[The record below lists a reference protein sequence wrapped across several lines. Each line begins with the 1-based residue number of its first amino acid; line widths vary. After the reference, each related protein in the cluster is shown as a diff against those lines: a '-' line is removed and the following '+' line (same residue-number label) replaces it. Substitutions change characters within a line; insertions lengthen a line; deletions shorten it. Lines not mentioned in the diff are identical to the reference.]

1 MKSKGIILIAL
12 LCIFAISGC
21 SKETN
26 TTAAD
31 SETRSTQIIA
41 TEETSTEETS
51 AKNEMTIVLKD
62 NETGNLLEN
71 KVIEDEEKITV
82 FNQMCSG
89 LKNSTDEKYSEV
101 FFDSITS
108 SEYTLNF
115 SSSDFAETTSEK
127 GDVVIVECNGL
138 SYELT
143 VGGEDWQK
151 IADFLDSIS
160 KQIEQ
165 NIELIRLEQ
174 HGWLFK
180 PQLLSR
186 KICLKISGVLQI
198 ARDTGVDVS

>member
-1 MKSKGIILIAL
+1 MKSKGIILVAF

-31 SETRSTQIIA
+31 SETSSIQI
-41 TEETSTEETS
+41 TTSESISAGETS
-51 AKNEMTIVLKD
+51 AKNKMTIVLKD

-71 KVIEDEEKITV
+71 KVVEDEEKITA
-82 FNQMCSG
+82 FNQMCGG
-89 LKNSTDEKYSEV
+89 LKNPTDEKYSEA

-115 SSSDFAETTSEK
+115 SSSDFTETASDK
-127 GDVVIVECNGL
+127 GDAVIVECNGL
-138 SYELT
+138 SYELA

-160 KQIEQ
+160 K
-165 NIELIRLEQ
+165 
-174 HGWLFK
+174 
-180 PQLLSR
+180 
-186 KICLKISGVLQI
+186 
-198 ARDTGVDVS
+198 

>member
-1 MKSKGIILIAL
+1 MMKSKGIILIAM
-12 LCIFAISGC
+12 LCIVAISGC

-26 TTAAD
+26 TMTTN
-31 SETRSTQIIA
+31 SETSSTQI
-41 TEETSTEETS
+41 TTSESISAGETS

-71 KVIEDEEKITV
+71 KVIEDEEKITA
-82 FNQMCSG
+82 FNQMCSE
-89 LKNSTDEKYSEV
+89 LKNSSDEKYSEV

-115 SSSDFAETTSEK
+115 SSSDFEKTSEK

-160 KQIEQ
+160 K
-165 NIELIRLEQ
+165 
-174 HGWLFK
+174 
-180 PQLLSR
+180 
-186 KICLKISGVLQI
+186 
-198 ARDTGVDVS
+198 

>member
-1 MKSKGIILIAL
+1 MKSKGIILVAL

-31 SETRSTQIIA
+31 SETSSIQI
-41 TEETSTEETS
+41 TTSESISAGETS
-51 AKNEMTIVLKD
+51 AKNKMTIVLKD

-71 KVIEDEEKITV
+71 KVVEDEEKITA
-82 FNQMCSG
+82 FNQMCGG
-89 LKNSTDEKYSEV
+89 LKNPTDEKYSEA

-115 SSSDFAETTSEK
+115 SSSDFTETASDK
-127 GDVVIVECNGL
+127 GDAVIVECNGL
-138 SYELT
+138 SYELA

-160 KQIEQ
+160 K
-165 NIELIRLEQ
+165 
-174 HGWLFK
+174 
-180 PQLLSR
+180 
-186 KICLKISGVLQI
+186 
-198 ARDTGVDVS
+198 

>member
-1 MKSKGIILIAL
+1 MKSKGIILVAL

-26 TTAAD
+26 TATTN
-31 SETRSTQIIA
+31 SETSSTQITA
-41 TEETSTEETS
+41 SEETS

-71 KVIEDEEKITV
+71 KVVEDEEKITA

-115 SSSDFAETTSEK
+115 SSSDFPETTSEK
-127 GDVVIVECNGL
+127 GDVVIVECNGF
-138 SYELT
+138 SYELA

-160 KQIEQ
+160 K
-165 NIELIRLEQ
+165 
-174 HGWLFK
+174 
-180 PQLLSR
+180 
-186 KICLKISGVLQI
+186 
-198 ARDTGVDVS
+198 

>member
-1 MKSKGIILIAL
+1 MKSKGIILVAL

-26 TTAAD
+26 TATTN
-31 SETRSTQIIA
+31 SETSSTQITA
-41 TEETSTEETS
+41 SEETS

-71 KVIEDEEKITV
+71 KVVEDEEKITA

-127 GDVVIVECNGL
+127 GDVVIVECNGF
-138 SYELT
+138 SYELA

-180 PQLLSR
+180 PQLLSK

>member
-1 MKSKGIILIAL
+1 MKSKGIILVAL

-26 TTAAD
+26 TTATN
-31 SETRSTQIIA
+31 SETSSTQITA
-41 TEETSTEETS
+41 SEETS

-62 NETGNLLEN
+62 NDTGNLLEN
-71 KVIEDEEKITV
+71 KVVEDEEKITA
-82 FNQMCSG
+82 FNQMCGG
-89 LKNSTDEKYSEV
+89 LKNPTDEKYSEV

-160 KQIEQ
+160 K
-165 NIELIRLEQ
+165 
-174 HGWLFK
+174 
-180 PQLLSR
+180 
-186 KICLKISGVLQI
+186 
-198 ARDTGVDVS
+198 

>member
-1 MKSKGIILIAL
+1 MKSKGIILVAL

-26 TTAAD
+26 TTATN
-31 SETRSTQIIA
+31 SETSSTQITA
-41 TEETSTEETS
+41 SEETS

-71 KVIEDEEKITV
+71 KVVEDEEKITV

-89 LKNSTDEKYSEV
+89 LKNSTDEKYSEA

-108 SEYTLNF
+108 SEYTLKF

-160 KQIEQ
+160 K
-165 NIELIRLEQ
+165 
-174 HGWLFK
+174 
-180 PQLLSR
+180 
-186 KICLKISGVLQI
+186 
-198 ARDTGVDVS
+198 

>member
-1 MKSKGIILIAL
+1 MKSKGIILVAL

-26 TTAAD
+26 TTATN
-31 SETRSTQIIA
+31 SETSSTQITA
-41 TEETSTEETS
+41 SEETS

-71 KVIEDEEKITV
+71 KAVEDEEKITA
-82 FNQMCSG
+82 FNQMCGG
-89 LKNSTDEKYSEV
+89 LKNPTDEKYSEA

-160 KQIEQ
+160 K
-165 NIELIRLEQ
+165 
-174 HGWLFK
+174 
-180 PQLLSR
+180 
-186 KICLKISGVLQI
+186 
-198 ARDTGVDVS
+198 